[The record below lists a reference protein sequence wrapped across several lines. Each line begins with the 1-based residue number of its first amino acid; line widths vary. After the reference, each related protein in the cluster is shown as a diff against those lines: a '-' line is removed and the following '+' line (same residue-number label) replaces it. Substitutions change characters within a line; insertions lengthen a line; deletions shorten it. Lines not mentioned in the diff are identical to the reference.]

1 MSSVAAPAANDQIR
15 VAPIRVIRSEWTKL
29 RSVRSTMWSLFA
41 AGLFVLAMGIIV
53 CIVFEA
59 RWPHLALHDRLD
71 FKPLRANLAGVN
83 IAQLAFGVL
92 GVMTITGEYATGM
105 IRSTFAAVP
114 TRLPVLWSKAF
125 VFAVVALVVSL
136 PAVFIV
142 FFAGQAILS
151 GQHINIA
158 LSHPGVLRALIGAAL
173 YMTVFGLFGLGIGAI
188 TRSTPGGIS
197 ALVAIMFVI
206 PPLVGILPSSI
217 TNVVDKFLPSN
228 AGGALWT
235 INPDPHT
242 LSPWVGFAVFCAW
255 TALSF
260 VIAAILLRSRD
271 T

>member
-1 MSSVAAPAANDQIR
+1 MSSLAADHGIR
-15 VAPIRVIRSEWTKL
+15 VTPARVIRSEWTKL
-29 RSVRSTMWSLFA
+29 RSVRSTRWSLLA
-41 AGLFVLAMGIIV
+41 AGLFVLVIGIVV

-59 RWPHLALHDRLD
+59 RWPHLSPQDRAH
-71 FKPLRANLAGVN
+71 FKPLRANLVGVN
-83 IAQLAFGVL
+83 LAQLAFGVL
-92 GVMTITGEYATGM
+92 GVMTITGEYSTGM
-105 IRSTFAAVP
+105 IRSTLSAVP

-125 VFAVVALVVSL
+125 VFAVVAFVVSL

-142 FFAGQAILS
+142 FFAGQAILA

-158 LSHPGVLRALIGAAL
+158 LSHAGVARALIGAAL

-206 PPLVGILPSSI
+206 PPLVDILPSNI

-228 AGGALWT
+228 AGGAVWT
-235 INPDPHT
+235 ITPDPHT

-255 TALSF
+255 TALSL
-260 VIAAILLRSRD
+260 VLAAILLRARD